1 MLTHIVWRTM
11 LFLVLT
17 LGYAGLTALPY
28 LV

>member
-17 LGYAGLTALPY
+17 FGYAGLTARPY
-28 LV
+28 MV

>member
-1 MLTHIVWRTM
+1 MLAHILWRAM

-17 LGYAGLTALPY
+17 FGYAGLTALPY

>member
-1 MLTHIVWRTM
+1 MLAQILWRAM

-17 LGYAGLTALPY
+17 FGYAGLTALPY